1 VAGGQILS
9 NEEFLQTCFY
19 YNKMNRFLG
28 FVKKE
33 FLHIFRDYRTLII
46 LFGIPVAQIL
56 IFGFAVSTDIKN
68 AGVAFLDMSHDEI
81 TQKLTDKIV
90 SSDFFRKTDDL
101 QNFNDIDKV
110 FKKGKTKAVI
120 VFEKDLGSK
129 LMKEGK
135 ASVSIITDGSEPNV
149 ATLITNYSF
158 AIINDFN
165 RELNMTSGNSSV
177 LIQPEVKM
185 LYNPELKS
193 HYMFVPGVITLILI
207 LICAL
212 MTSVTI
218 TREKEFGT
226 MEVLLVSPLKP
237 IQIILGKVTPYFLLS
252 FVNVLIILG
261 MSWLVFGLPVK
272 GSLALLLAL
281 TMLYILMSLSLGIL
295 ISTVSKTMQQAMF
308 ISFIGLMLPTILLS
322 GFIYPIENMPKIYDY
337 ISMVVPPRYF
347 IIIIKNIMI
356 KGTGIMFIWKE
367 TLILLLMTAVFIG
380 VSVKKFKVRLE

>member
-1 VAGGQILS
+1 M
-9 NEEFLQTCFY
+9 
-19 YNKMNRFLG
+19 KRFLG

-46 LFGIPVAQIL
+46 LFGIPMAQIL

-68 AGVAFLDMSHDEI
+68 AGVAFLDLSKDEM
-81 TQKLTDKIV
+81 TQKLSDKII
-90 SSDFFRKTDDL
+90 SSGFFKKTGDL
-101 QNFNDIDKV
+101 LNYNEIDLV

-120 VFEKDLGSK
+120 IYQENFGSK

-135 ASVSIITDGSEPNV
+135 ASMSIIADGSEPNV
-149 ATLITNYSF
+149 ATMVTNYTM
-158 AIINDFN
+158 AIVNDFN
-165 RELNMTSGNSSV
+165 NEVNKSGSNSLV

-185 LYNPELKS
+185 FYNPNLKS
-193 HYMFVPGVITLILI
+193 HFMFVPGVITLILI

-252 FVNVLIILG
+252 FINVILILI

-272 GSLALLLAL
+272 GSIALLLL
-281 TMLYILMSLSLGIL
+281 ECMLYILMSLSLGIL
-295 ISTVSKTMQQAMF
+295 ISTVSKTMQQAIF

-322 GFIYPIENMPKIYDY
+322 GFIFPIENMPKVYDY
-337 ISMVVPPRYF
+337 VSMIMPPRYF
-347 IIIIKNIMI
+347 IIIIKDIMI
-356 KGTGIMFIWKE
+356 KGTGFFFVWKE
-367 TLILLLMTAVFIG
+367 TLILLFMTLLFIG
-380 VSVKKFKVRLE
+380 ISVRKFKVRLE